1 MTDRILEI
9 EIFGQRYKIR
19 VKGEEDEKY
28 IGHLTSLVDQKMH
41 EVAVKSQS
49 ADTTKIAVLAAL
61 NIADELFLS
70 QKKMDQLNEAIRRKI
85 PIIGFDSGVPNAP
98 QGSIYAT
105 AATNSYAAAGL
116 AAEKMFPAIKD
127 KVMAATNAKPVT
139 IVDFNQDATSMSVTS
154 RGKGFRDKMIQ
165 LIMEAGR
172 SADDIKVTGNPAYIA
187 AD

>member
-41 EVAVKSQS
+41 EVAVKSKS

-70 QKKMDQLNEAIRRKI
+70 QKKLDQLN
-85 PIIGFDSGVPNAP
+85 AP
-98 QGSIYAT
+98 V
-105 AATNSYAAAGL
+105 SYTHL
-116 AAEKMFPAIKD
+116 TLPTTPY
-127 KVMAATNAKPVT
+127 V
-139 IVDFNQDATSMSVTS
+139 
-154 RGKGFRDKMIQ
+154 
-165 LIMEAGR
+165 
-172 SADDIKVTGNPAYIA
+172 
-187 AD
+187 